1 MKKLAILLVTLLCCV
16 NLALA
21 EAPASLE
28 ERMTALEARIAALEE
43 LLRQALTAP
52 GSGAAGEDDAPAF
65 IPVVN
70 PKYVEGAVWY
80 QDAEQGVTLEC
91 TDFYYNATNR
101 GQIVLS
107 FTVKNR
113 SEHTVQFSAQNVYI
127 DGWLH
132 STAISTASMD
142 KLAPGSNMKDAVQ
155 LTDLIGGKIEG
166 IDELSDIA
174 HVQEI
179 RFELVLRM
187 DNRETERIPVRITD
201 MRTMEEKPW

>member
-1 MKKLAILLVTLLCCV
+1 MKKLVFLLVTLLCCV
-16 NLALA
+16 SLAVA

-28 ERMTALEARIAALEE
+28 ERMASLEARIAALEE
-43 LLRQALTAP
+43 LLRQAMTVP

-65 IPVVN
+65 IPVAN
-70 PKYVEGAVWY
+70 PKYMEGAVWY
-80 QDAEQGVTLEC
+80 QDAEQGITLEC

-101 GQIVLS
+101 GQIVLY
-107 FTVKNR
+107 FVVKNR

-142 KLAPGSNMKDAVQ
+142 KLAPGSNMKDAIQ
-155 LTDLIGGKIEG
+155 LTDLIGGKIDG
-166 IDELSDIA
+166 IDELADIA

-179 RFELVLRM
+179 RFELVVRI
-187 DNRETERIPVRITD
+187 DGRETERIPVRITD
-201 MRTMEEKPW
+201 VSTMEEHPW